1 MKENERLKLGTT
13 KIILISTGVTSLVL
27 IMAALVIGS
36 LPLLVNMILLSML
49 LLVVPYSAYKFIRLK
64 RIKSYEDE
72 LPNFLRDMSE
82 SVRADLSLIQ
92 AIHAGARSD
101 YGMLT
106 QEVQKM
112 SNQLSWNV
120 PLEKV
125 LRNFAERVS
134 DSKTVVRSIMI
145 IEQSGKSG
153 GNIED
158 TLEALASNIES
169 IRETQQEKSVLLNQQ
184 VMMMYAIFFIFLG
197 ITITLIKFLIPLLQS
212 QRPIGGFG
220 TQTFNPNPCYA
231 CINSDNP
238 ACSGCNAFGTIAVAF
253 SLGDP
258 NDAASYYK
266 SLFLAMI
273 LIQGFFSGLIA
284 GQIGSDSMTVG
295 MKHSMIMLL
304 SGFLVFM
311 IAIKTGLV

>member
-120 PLEKV
+120 PLEKEV
-125 LRNFAERVS
+125 NPPKHDGADHPLSEEELDWGNPLKGPIQRDGSNPDERP
-134 DSKTVVRSIMI
+134 
-145 IEQSGKSG
+145 G
-153 GNIED
+153 G
-158 TLEALASNIES
+158 
-169 IRETQQEKSVLLNQQ
+169 
-184 VMMMYAIFFIFLG
+184 
-197 ITITLIKFLIPLLQS
+197 
-212 QRPIGGFG
+212 
-220 TQTFNPNPCYA
+220 
-231 CINSDNP
+231 
-238 ACSGCNAFGTIAVAF
+238 
-253 SLGDP
+253 
-258 NDAASYYK
+258 
-266 SLFLAMI
+266 
-273 LIQGFFSGLIA
+273 
-284 GQIGSDSMTVG
+284 
-295 MKHSMIMLL
+295 
-304 SGFLVFM
+304 
-311 IAIKTGLV
+311 